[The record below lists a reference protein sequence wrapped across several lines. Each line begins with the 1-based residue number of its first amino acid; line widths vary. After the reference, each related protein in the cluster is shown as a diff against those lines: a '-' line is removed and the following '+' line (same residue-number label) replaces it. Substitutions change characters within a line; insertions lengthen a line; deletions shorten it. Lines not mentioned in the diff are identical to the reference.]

1 MSVTNKRS
9 KALDNKVRLKR
20 DIILVL
26 SMVII
31 AAAAFLIINFAVKK
45 DGSYAVIKVDGNV
58 IKTLDLNS
66 GETTIEVNGYQG
78 GVNKVV
84 INDGKV
90 HTVNFSSYGSNRTN
104 QFFGVPCTGDYGEL
118 ADWCA
123 NMISGYSR
131 VGETIVCL
139 PHRVVVEIKGS
150 QDDDSIDSVV
160 R

>member
-90 HTVNFSSYGSNRTN
+90 SMTEADCPDELCVK
-104 QFFGVPCTGDYGEL
+104 TGK
-118 ADWCA
+118 
-123 NMISGYSR
+123 ISG

>member
-1 MSVTNKRS
+1 MLLYNVSVTNKRS

-20 DIILVL
+20 DTILVL

-84 INDGKV
+84 INDGKLSMTEADCPDELCV
-90 HTVNFSSYGSNRTN
+90 K
-104 QFFGVPCTGDYGEL
+104 TGK
-118 ADWCA
+118 
-123 NMISGYSR
+123 ISR

-150 QDDDSIDSVV
+150 QDDDFIDSVV

>member
-1 MSVTNKRS
+1 MLLYNVSVTNNRS

-26 SMVII
+26 SMAII

-90 HTVNFSSYGSNRTN
+90 SMTEADCPDELCVK
-104 QFFGVPCTGDYGEL
+104 TGK
-118 ADWCA
+118 
-123 NMISGYSR
+123 ISR

>member
-1 MSVTNKRS
+1 MLLYNVSVTNKRS

-90 HTVNFSSYGSNRTN
+90 SMTEADCPDELCVK
-104 QFFGVPCTGDYGEL
+104 TGK
-118 ADWCA
+118 
-123 NMISGYSR
+123 ISR

-139 PHRVVVEIKGS
+139 LHRVVVEIKGG

>member
-1 MSVTNKRS
+1 MLLYNVSVTNKRS

-45 DGSYAVIKVDGNV
+45 DGSYAVIKVDGKV

-90 HTVNFSSYGSNRTN
+90 GMTEADCPDELCVK
-104 QFFGVPCTGDYGEL
+104 TGK
-118 ADWCA
+118 
-123 NMISGYSR
+123 ISR

-150 QDDDSIDSVV
+150 PDDDSIDSVV
-160 R
+160 K

>member
-1 MSVTNKRS
+1 MLLYNVSVTNKRS

-45 DGSYAVIKVDGNV
+45 DGSYAVIKVDGKV

-90 HTVNFSSYGSNRTN
+90 SMTEADCPDELCVK
-104 QFFGVPCTGDYGEL
+104 TGK
-118 ADWCA
+118 
-123 NMISGYSR
+123 ISR

-150 QDDDSIDSVV
+150 QDDDFIDSVV
-160 R
+160 S

>member
-1 MSVTNKRS
+1 MLLYNVSVTNKRS

-31 AAAAFLIINFAVKK
+31 AAAAFLIINYIVKK

-66 GETTIEVNGYQG
+66 DETTIEVNGYQG

-90 HTVNFSSYGSNRTN
+90 SMTEADCPDELCVK
-104 QFFGVPCTGDYGEL
+104 TGK
-118 ADWCA
+118 
-123 NMISGYSR
+123 ISR

-150 QDDDSIDSVV
+150 QDDDSIDSIV

>member
-1 MSVTNKRS
+1 MLLYNVSVTNKRS

-90 HTVNFSSYGSNRTN
+90 SMTEADCPDELCVK
-104 QFFGVPCTGDYGEL
+104 TGK
-118 ADWCA
+118 
-123 NMISGYSR
+123 ISR
-131 VGETIVCL
+131 VGETIVC
-139 PHRVVVEIKGS
+139 PPDRVVVEIKGS

>member
-1 MSVTNKRS
+1 MLLYNVSVTNKRS

-45 DGSYAVIKVDGNV
+45 DGSYAVIKVDGKV

-90 HTVNFSSYGSNRTN
+90 SMTEADCPDELCVK
-104 QFFGVPCTGDYGEL
+104 TGK
-118 ADWCA
+118 
-123 NMISGYSR
+123 ISR

-139 PHRVVVEIKGS
+139 PHRVVVEIMGS

>member
-1 MSVTNKRS
+1 MLLYNVSVTNKRS

-90 HTVNFSSYGSNRTN
+90 SMTEADCPDELCVK
-104 QFFGVPCTGDYGEL
+104 TGK
-118 ADWCA
+118 
-123 NMISGYSR
+123 ISR
-131 VGETIVCL
+131 LGETIVCL

>member
-1 MSVTNKRS
+1 MLLYNVSVTNKRS

-58 IKTLDLNS
+58 IKTLDFNS

-90 HTVNFSSYGSNRTN
+90 SMTEADCPDELCVK
-104 QFFGVPCTGDYGEL
+104 TGK
-118 ADWCA
+118 
-123 NMISGYSR
+123 ISR

>member
-1 MSVTNKRS
+1 MLLYNVSVTNKRS

-78 GVNKVV
+78 GVNRVV

-90 HTVNFSSYGSNRTN
+90 SMTEADCPDELCVK
-104 QFFGVPCTGDYGEL
+104 TGK
-118 ADWCA
+118 
-123 NMISGYSR
+123 ISW

-150 QDDDSIDSVV
+150 PDDDSIDSVV

>member
-1 MSVTNKRS
+1 MLLYNVSVTNKRS

-45 DGSYAVIKVDGNV
+45 DGSYAVIKVDGKV

-90 HTVNFSSYGSNRTN
+90 SMTEADCPDELCVK
-104 QFFGVPCTGDYGEL
+104 TGK
-118 ADWCA
+118 
-123 NMISGYSR
+123 ISR

-150 QDDDSIDSVV
+150 LDDDSIDSVV
-160 R
+160 K

>member
-1 MSVTNKRS
+1 MLLYNVSVTNKRS

-45 DGSYAVIKVDGNV
+45 DGSYAVIKVDGKV

-90 HTVNFSSYGSNRTN
+90 SMTEADCPDELCVK
-104 QFFGVPCTGDYGEL
+104 TGK
-118 ADWCA
+118 
-123 NMISGYSR
+123 ISR

-139 PHRVVVEIKGS
+139 QHRVVVEIKGS
-150 QDDDSIDSVV
+150 PDDDSIDSVV
-160 R
+160 K

>member
-1 MSVTNKRS
+1 MLLYNVSVTNKRI

-90 HTVNFSSYGSNRTN
+90 SMTEADCPDELCVK
-104 QFFGVPCTGDYGEL
+104 TGK
-118 ADWCA
+118 
-123 NMISGYSR
+123 ISR

>member
-1 MSVTNKRS
+1 MLLYNVSVTNKRS

-78 GVNKVV
+78 GENKVV

-90 HTVNFSSYGSNRTN
+90 SMTEADCPDELCVK
-104 QFFGVPCTGDYGEL
+104 TGK
-118 ADWCA
+118 
-123 NMISGYSR
+123 ISR

-150 QDDDSIDSVV
+150 PDDDSIDSVV

>member
-1 MSVTNKRS
+1 MLLYNVSVTNKRS

-45 DGSYAVIKVDGNV
+45 DGSYAVIKVDGSV

-90 HTVNFSSYGSNRTN
+90 SMTEADCPDELCVK
-104 QFFGVPCTGDYGEL
+104 TGK
-118 ADWCA
+118 
-123 NMISGYSR
+123 ISR

>member
-1 MSVTNKRS
+1 MLLYNVSVTNKRS

-45 DGSYAVIKVDGNV
+45 DGSYAVIKVDGKV
-58 IKTLDLNS
+58 IKTLDFNS

-90 HTVNFSSYGSNRTN
+90 SMTEADCPDELCVK
-104 QFFGVPCTGDYGEL
+104 TGK
-118 ADWCA
+118 
-123 NMISGYSR
+123 ISR

-150 QDDDSIDSVV
+150 PDDDSIDSVV

>member
-1 MSVTNKRS
+1 MLLYNVSVTNKRS

-45 DGSYAVIKVDGNV
+45 DGSYAVIKVDGKV

-66 GETTIEVNGYQG
+66 GETTIEVYGYQG

-90 HTVNFSSYGSNRTN
+90 SMTEADCPDELCVK
-104 QFFGVPCTGDYGEL
+104 TGK
-118 ADWCA
+118 
-123 NMISGYSR
+123 ISR

-150 QDDDSIDSVV
+150 PDDDSIDSVV
-160 R
+160 K

>member
-1 MSVTNKRS
+1 MLLYNVSVTNKRS
-9 KALDNKVRLKR
+9 KALDKKVRLKR

-84 INDGKV
+84 INDRKVSMTEADCPDELCVKTGK
-90 HTVNFSSYGSNRTN
+90 
-104 QFFGVPCTGDYGEL
+104 
-118 ADWCA
+118 
-123 NMISGYSR
+123 ISR

-150 QDDDSIDSVV
+150 PDDDSIDSVV

>member
-1 MSVTNKRS
+1 MLLYNVSVTNKRS

-45 DGSYAVIKVDGNV
+45 DGSYAVIKVDGKV

-66 GETTIEVNGYQG
+66 GETNIEVNGYQG

-90 HTVNFSSYGSNRTN
+90 SMTEADCPDELCVK
-104 QFFGVPCTGDYGEL
+104 TGK
-118 ADWCA
+118 
-123 NMISGYSR
+123 ISR

-150 QDDDSIDSVV
+150 PDDDSIDSVV
-160 R
+160 K

>member
-1 MSVTNKRS
+1 MLLYNVSVTNKRS

-45 DGSYAVIKVDGNV
+45 DGSYAVIKVDGKV

-90 HTVNFSSYGSNRTN
+90 SMTEADCPDELCVK
-104 QFFGVPCTGDYGEL
+104 TGK
-118 ADWCA
+118 
-123 NMISGYSR
+123 ISR

-139 PHRVVVEIKGS
+139 PPRVVVEIKGS

>member
-1 MSVTNKRS
+1 MSQVKRS

-45 DGSYAVIKVDGNV
+45 DGSYEVIKVDGKV

-90 HTVNFSSYGSNRTN
+90 SMTEADCPDELCVK
-104 QFFGVPCTGDYGEL
+104 TGK
-118 ADWCA
+118 
-123 NMISGYSR
+123 ISR

-150 QDDDSIDSVV
+150 PDDDSIDSVV
-160 R
+160 K